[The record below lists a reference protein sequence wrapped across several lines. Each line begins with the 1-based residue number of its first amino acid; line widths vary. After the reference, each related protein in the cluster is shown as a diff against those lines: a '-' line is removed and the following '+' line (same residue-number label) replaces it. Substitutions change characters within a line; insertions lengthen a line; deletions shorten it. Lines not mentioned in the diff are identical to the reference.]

1 MDGSVLH
8 QFRSGVQTKF
18 CGRAFVQVS
27 LYPFMDT
34 LFSAE
39 TVIKLN
45 IEGVTEMGKTN
56 MEASE
61 EVRNFKEELV
71 LVLSRLDEIGNVVFE
86 DTDCEG
92 NLYNF
97 KDVVYDSTTKCV
109 KVQLSMWDDRLP
121 DKDGKLRNRLLAAE
135 SGPMSVY

>member
-1 MDGSVLH
+1 
-8 QFRSGVQTKF
+8 
-18 CGRAFVQVS
+18 
-27 LYPFMDT
+27 
-34 LFSAE
+34 
-39 TVIKLN
+39 
-45 IEGVTEMGKTN
+45 MGKTN

-97 KDVVYDSTTKCV
+97 KDVVYDSTTKYV

-121 DKDGKLRNRLLAAE
+121 NKDGKLRNRLLAAE
-135 SGPMSVY
+135 SGPMSVF

>member
-1 MDGSVLH
+1 
-8 QFRSGVQTKF
+8 
-18 CGRAFVQVS
+18 
-27 LYPFMDT
+27 
-34 LFSAE
+34 
-39 TVIKLN
+39 
-45 IEGVTEMGKTN
+45 MGKTN

-61 EVRNFKEELV
+61 EVRNLKEELV
-71 LVLSRLDEIGNVVFE
+71 QVLSHLDEIGNVVFE

-121 DKDGKLRNRLLAAE
+121 NKDGKLRNSLLTAE
-135 SGPMSVY
+135 FKPMSVF